1 MNILAAYIEA
11 KGPTF
16 LQSDDRR
23 VLFNIV
29 SGTSM
34 SCPQVS
40 GTVGLLKKIHPHWSP
55 SAIRSAIMTTGQY
68 HMLKFQQSCI
78 LYSLRF
84 LIIVNM
90 NNCWLMLTTIW
101 IPARTRNNVRQPM
114 ANGTLEE
121 ANPFNYGAGHLW
133 PNRAMDPGLV
143 YDLTI
148 TDYLNFLCSIGYN
161 ATQLSRFVDE
171 PYECPP
177 NPMSVLDLN
186 YPSITVPSFSGKVT
200 VTRSLKNVGT
210 PATYAVRTEVPS
222 ELLVKVE
229 PERLKFEKINEEKT
243 FKVTLEAKR
252 DGEGSGYIF
261 GRLIWSDGE
270 HYVRSPIVVNATT
283 LHM

>member
-1 MNILAAYIEA
+1 
-11 KGPTF
+11 
-16 LQSDDRR
+16 
-23 VLFNIV
+23 
-29 SGTSM
+29 
-34 SCPQVS
+34 
-40 GTVGLLKKIHPHWSP
+40 
-55 SAIRSAIMTTGQY
+55 
-68 HMLKFQQSCI
+68 
-78 LYSLRF
+78 
-84 LIIVNM
+84 
-90 NNCWLMLTTIW
+90 MLTTIW

-143 YDLTI
+143 YDLTTI
-148 TDYLNFLCSIGYN
+148 DYLNFLCSIGYN

-200 VTRSLKNVGT
+200 VTRTLKNVGT
-210 PATYAVRTEVPS
+210 PATYTVRTEVPS
-222 ELLVKVE
+222 GLLVKVE
-229 PERLKFEKINEEKT
+229 PERLKFKKINEEKT